1 MAFPADFSAYV
12 KAKKMQCASQMNC
25 FLVLNLLYNLCKD
38 IFVANDIFVHVEGYR
53 NPSFLID
60 TNLLYHLT
68 TYPTCVVKLT
78 EGVVKK
84 SQLFYLKN
92 LDKRKENQHDHN

>member
-38 IFVANDIFVHVEGYR
+38 IFVANDIFVHVEGY
-53 NPSFLID
+53 
-60 TNLLYHLT
+60 
-68 TYPTCVVKLT
+68 
-78 EGVVKK
+78 
-84 SQLFYLKN
+84 
-92 LDKRKENQHDHN
+92 